1 LLFLAI
7 DEHLHL
13 TLLGTDDHGLLAH
26 PPDHVERAAR
36 LPPQCQFQHVLLDAA
51 LDDLAQFL
59 GDGKEPIGRT
69 QPLQGL
75 VRPLVVVVLHP
86 QPHPLAGGLEA
97 VKLRSHQE
105 LLPDRLPEPF
115 DLPQG
120 HGMMRPALEVVD
132 PILAQLCLEAG
143 RAAPTAVLAA
153 LIREHFFG
161 HAVLRDR
168 RAVHLQHVLG
178 SLAAKHVQPH
188 HVAGVIIEKADE
200 VGVLASQTEGK
211 DIGLP
216 HLVGSRPLEEA
227 RLGWIALGLGL
238 RFLEQ
243 LLLV

>member
-1 LLFLAI
+1 
-7 DEHLHL
+7 
-13 TLLGTDDHGLLAH
+13 
-26 PPDHVERAAR
+26 
-36 LPPQCQFQHVLLDAA
+36 
-51 LDDLAQFL
+51 
-59 GDGKEPIGRT
+59 
-69 QPLQGL
+69 
-75 VRPLVVVVLHP
+75 
-86 QPHPLAGGLEA
+86 
-97 VKLRSHQE
+97 
-105 LLPDRLPEPF
+105 
-115 DLPQG
+115 
-120 HGMMRPALEVVD
+120 MMRPALDVVD

-161 HAVLRDR
+161 YAVLRDR
-168 RAVHLQHVLG
+168 RAVHLQHVLRR
-178 SLAAKHVQPH
+178 LAAKHVQPH

-243 LLLV
+243 LLLM